1 MIKKGA
7 GILRIGTS
15 GIVVPGSKQSFPPE
29 FENKSRLSYYSSLF
43 NTVEI
48 NSSFKK
54 VPLPS
59 TFKRWS
65 KEVFPEDFQFTVKLW
80 KEITHIKKLDIDLH
94 NIDTFLSAANHIENK
109 KGCLLIQLPASI
121 TAEYVDKVAA
131 ILQRINQ
138 VDVENNWRKAI
149 EFRSLSWYSNE
160 IFQLL
165 DEHQVSLVLHDMP
178 KSTNLIPKEN
188 EPFFYF
194 RFHGP
199 KGDYR
204 GSYSETFLKEQ
215 AEKMRRCLDE
225 GKDVYAYFNNTMGS
239 AFENAISLRAMV
251 ENQAQ

>member
-1 MIKKGA
+1 MIKKEA

-15 GIVVPGSKQSFPPE
+15 GIVVPVSKQSFPPE
-29 FENKSRLSYYSSLF
+29 FQNKSRLSYYSSLF
-43 NTVEI
+43 NTLEV

-65 KEVFPEDFQFTVKLW
+65 EEVSKDFQFTVKLW

-94 NIDTFLSAANHIENK
+94 NIDTFLSATNFVENK

-121 TAEYVDKVAA
+121 TSEYFSKVAA

-138 VDVENNWRKAI
+138 LDHENNWRKAI
-149 EFRSLSWYSNE
+149 EFRSVTWYSNE
-160 IFQLL
+160 TYQLL
-165 DEHQVSLVLHDMP
+165 YEHKVSAVLQDMP
-178 KSTNLIPKEN
+178 DSKNLIPNEN

-199 KGDYR
+199 KGDYK
-204 GSYSETFLKEQ
+204 GSYTEEFLKEQ
-215 AEKMRRCLDE
+215 AEKIRRCLDE

-239 AFENAISLRAMV
+239 ALENAVGLKNLV
-251 ENQAQ
+251 ENQA